1 MLTEQVVLSH
11 GVQRSL
17 LGIEKVCYVLKTMG
31 GKGKKRAN
39 KAGLSRPQQS
49 GQHKKGNKGQAQPE
63 FSETV
68 VLKGRPGK
76 SVPVPVS
83 KI

>member
-1 MLTEQVVLSH
+1 
-11 GVQRSL
+11 
-17 LGIEKVCYVLKTMG
+17 MG

-39 KAGLSRPQQS
+39 KAGLGKPKQS
-49 GQHKKGNKGQAQPE
+49 GQHRKGNKGQAEPE

-68 VLKGRPGK
+68 VLKGRSGK
-76 SVPVPVS
+76 SLPVPVS